1 MTFRTRRLSKNRLKS
16 FEPIGPED
24 GTELPV
30 RFGNIFECTLCNVTM
45 NSEENHTS
53 HIEGRKHLI
62 RKLLSKY
69 DFKKLTTD
77 KKERLVSTDF
87 LTTLLEN
94 RLDLCC
100 YGMENFVEFVE
111 ENQLLLFCT
120 ATNTEF
126 KLPLYKK
133 PDPKPVPKVN
143 KDDKEDGELLD
154 GNSKEESKKDFI
166 PLPQEYYDF
175 VEMLQ
180 QYYHLA
186 HSVRSGSKSGI
197 SRPSLRLMNFICMN
211 DFDPFKV
218 GGF

>member
-1 MTFRTRRLSKNRLKS
+1 MIFDVCHYNYGFYDIAFQGPKPVVTFRTRRLSKNRLKS

-143 KDDKEDGELLD
+143 KDDQEDGELLN
-154 GNSKEESKKDFI
+154 GNSKE
-166 PLPQEYYDF
+166 
-175 VEMLQ
+175 
-180 QYYHLA
+180 
-186 HSVRSGSKSGI
+186 
-197 SRPSLRLMNFICMN
+197 
-211 DFDPFKV
+211 
-218 GGF
+218 

>member
-1 MTFRTRRLSKNRLKS
+1 MK
-16 FEPIGPED
+16 
-24 GTELPV
+24 
-30 RFGNIFECTLCNVTM
+30 
-45 NSEENHTS
+45 
-53 HIEGRKHLI
+53 GRKHLI

-77 KKERLVSTDF
+77 TKERLVSTDF

-100 YGMENFVEFVE
+100 YGMENFVEFIE

-143 KDDKEDGELLD
+143 KEDKEDGELLD
-154 GNSKEESKKDFI
+154 GNSKEETKKDFI

-197 SRPSLRLMNFICMN
+197 HRPSGSDALRVLDSKTHEFLMNEFE
-211 DFDPFKV
+211 
-218 GGF
+218 

>member
-1 MTFRTRRLSKNRLKS
+1 M
-16 FEPIGPED
+16 
-24 GTELPV
+24 
-30 RFGNIFECTLCNVTM
+30 
-45 NSEENHTS
+45 
-53 HIEGRKHLI
+53 EGRKHLI

-77 KKERLVSTDF
+77 TKERLVSTDF

-100 YGMENFVEFVE
+100 YGMENFVEFIE

-143 KDDKEDGELLD
+143 KEDGELLD
-154 GNSKEESKKDFI
+154 GNSKEETKRDFI

-186 HSVRSGSKSGI
+186 HSVRSGSKLGI
-197 SRPSLRLMNFICMN
+197 HGRSETQEFLTNEFLMN